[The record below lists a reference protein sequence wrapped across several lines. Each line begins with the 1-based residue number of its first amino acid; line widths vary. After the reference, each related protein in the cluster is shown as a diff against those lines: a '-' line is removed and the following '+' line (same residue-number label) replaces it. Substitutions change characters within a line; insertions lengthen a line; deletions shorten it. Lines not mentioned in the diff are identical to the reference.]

1 MIARRFK
8 LSVLISAIVGGVL
21 TFLVP
26 TSTAHAA
33 MICNN
38 ATCQGVDSCSRSM
51 TLWCVFGSTTCETG
65 YCY

>member
-33 MICNN
+33 MVCNN
-38 ATCQGVDSCSRSM
+38 ATCAGPDTCVRGP

-65 YCY
+65 HCG